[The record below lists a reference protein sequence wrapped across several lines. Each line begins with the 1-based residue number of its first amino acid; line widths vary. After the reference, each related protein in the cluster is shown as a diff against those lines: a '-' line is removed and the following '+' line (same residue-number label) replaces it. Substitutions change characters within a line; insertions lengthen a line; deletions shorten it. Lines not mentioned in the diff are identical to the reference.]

1 MDEDDVL
8 NVSNEKEIDVN
19 LTLSRLRKRS
29 KFDQSTD
36 NLKGKYDKKAKAI
49 INSYQ
54 FNKEDENPY
63 ISADESCE
71 SSEEFDRNVMD
82 EEGGRNNIRNM
93 LEIEDDNVLFLEAFR
108 LLNLGRVNQFLNSG
122 IIKRKFKSAL
132 TLLEKVIDFNVRT
145 RLWNLLWDRNLYV
158 VKSKHSIPLGSCIA
172 CNRQRR
178 LNYRLYQNDT
188 AEKIGIM
195 GSDCFEVRF
204 QKLIDLRDV
213 CYMLSLLIHREDF
226 YEIVEEQLE
235 IVFDKING
243 AEAEMVKRYPI
254 D

>member
-132 TLLEKVIDFNVRT
+132 TLLEKVIDF
-145 RLWNLLWDRNLYV
+145 
-158 VKSKHSIPLGSCIA
+158 
-172 CNRQRR
+172 
-178 LNYRLYQNDT
+178 
-188 AEKIGIM
+188 KIKTFDPFRIM
-195 GSDCFEVRF
+195 
-204 QKLIDLRDV
+204 
-213 CYMLSLLIHREDF
+213 YSL
-226 YEIVEEQLE
+226 
-235 IVFDKING
+235 
-243 AEAEMVKRYPI
+243 
-254 D
+254 

>member
-132 TLLEKVIDFNVRT
+132 TLLEKVIDFNVRIKT
-145 RLWNLLWDRNLYV
+145 FDPFR
-158 VKSKHSIPLGSCIA
+158 
-172 CNRQRR
+172 
-178 LNYRLYQNDT
+178 
-188 AEKIGIM
+188 IM
-195 GSDCFEVRF
+195 
-204 QKLIDLRDV
+204 
-213 CYMLSLLIHREDF
+213 YSL
-226 YEIVEEQLE
+226 
-235 IVFDKING
+235 
-243 AEAEMVKRYPI
+243 
-254 D
+254 